1 MAEREYLIAPWIRLW
16 HWTNAALIVTLGVTG
31 LSLHFAS
38 PELPLVD
45 FALAVRIHN
54 TAGVLLI
61 VTYLG
66 FVVGNIV
73 TGNWW
78 QFVPKPP
85 GILQRIVR
93 QALWYGIGI
102 FRGEPHPFKP
112 SSLNKHNPLQ
122 RLTYL
127 GILVCVSPLLWIT
140 GWLLYFYG
148 SWKAWGLETL
158 SLEAVAVAHTVGAF
172 LMLAF
177 LISHLYLVT
186 TGRTPTAH
194 LKAMV
199 TGWEEH

>member
-1 MAEREYLIAPWIRLW
+1 MSERIYIFKGFERFW
-16 HWTNAALIVTLGVTG
+16 HWAQAALIITLLLTGFEIHGSYKLFGFYKALDTHTTAAWALIGQWVFAIFWHVTTG
-31 LSLHFAS
+31 EWRHYIPTTDKLLVIARYYAS
-38 PELPLVD
+38 
-45 FALAVRIHN
+45 
-54 TAGVLLI
+54 
-61 VTYLG
+61 
-66 FVVGNIV
+66 
-73 TGNWW
+73 
-78 QFVPKPP
+78 
-85 GILQRIVR
+85 
-93 QALWYGIGI
+93 GI

>member
-1 MAEREYLIAPWIRLW
+1 MSERIYIFKGFERFW
-16 HWTNAALIVTLGVTG
+16 HWAQAALIITLLLTGFEIHGSYKLFGFYKALDTHTTAAWALIGLWVFAIFWHVTTG
-31 LSLHFAS
+31 EWRHYIPTTDKLLVIARYYAS
-38 PELPLVD
+38 
-45 FALAVRIHN
+45 
-54 TAGVLLI
+54 
-61 VTYLG
+61 
-66 FVVGNIV
+66 
-73 TGNWW
+73 
-78 QFVPKPP
+78 
-85 GILQRIVR
+85 
-93 QALWYGIGI
+93 GI
-102 FRGEPHPFKP
+102 FRGEPPPFKP

>member
-1 MAEREYLIAPWIRLW
+1 MSERIYIFEGFERFW
-16 HWTNAALIVTLGVTG
+16 HWAQAALIITLLLTGFEIHGSYKLFGFYKALDTHTTAAWALIGLWVFAIFWHVTTG
-31 LSLHFAS
+31 EWRHYIPTTDKLLVIARYYAS
-38 PELPLVD
+38 
-45 FALAVRIHN
+45 
-54 TAGVLLI
+54 
-61 VTYLG
+61 
-66 FVVGNIV
+66 
-73 TGNWW
+73 
-78 QFVPKPP
+78 
-85 GILQRIVR
+85 
-93 QALWYGIGI
+93 GI

>member
-1 MAEREYLIAPWIRLW
+1 MSERIYIFKGFERFW
-16 HWTNAALIVTLGVTG
+16 HWAQAALIITLLLTGFEIHGSYKLFGFYKALDTHTTAAWALIGLWVFAIFWHVTTG
-31 LSLHFAS
+31 EWRHYIPTTDKLLVIARYYAS
-38 PELPLVD
+38 
-45 FALAVRIHN
+45 
-54 TAGVLLI
+54 
-61 VTYLG
+61 
-66 FVVGNIV
+66 
-73 TGNWW
+73 
-78 QFVPKPP
+78 
-85 GILQRIVR
+85 
-93 QALWYGIGI
+93 GI

-177 LISHLYLVT
+177 LISHLDLVT

>member
-1 MAEREYLIAPWIRLW
+1 MSERIYIFKGFERFW
-16 HWTNAALIVTLGVTG
+16 HWAQAALIITLLLTGFEIHGSYKLFGFYKALDTHTTAAWALIGLWVFAIFWHVTTG
-31 LSLHFAS
+31 EWRHYIPTTDKLLVIARYYAS
-38 PELPLVD
+38 
-45 FALAVRIHN
+45 
-54 TAGVLLI
+54 
-61 VTYLG
+61 
-66 FVVGNIV
+66 GN
-73 TGNWW
+73 
-78 QFVPKPP
+78 
-85 GILQRIVR
+85 
-93 QALWYGIGI
+93 